1 MNQTIFSA
9 LQQLENTVFS
19 YIVGKKGQTVRAF
32 AMGAVLK
39 HYGAVETAQMCVRK
53 DRCSSDGVEVVAFL
67 REGESVKRL
76 TYSSTS
82 IFVRF
87 LKMRM
92 NVLDIRLGEMNDAEW
107 NAMLEETELR
117 VKVA

>member
-1 MNQTIFSA
+1 MNQTIFSN
-9 LQQLENTVFS
+9 LQGLENTVFS
-19 YIVGKKGQTVRAF
+19 YIVDKKGQTVRAF
-32 AMGAVLK
+32 AMGAVIK
-39 HYGAVETAQMCVRK
+39 HYGEVEFAQMCVRK
-53 DRCSSDGVEVVAFL
+53 DRYSSDGVDVVAFL

-87 LKMRM
+87 LKLRM
-92 NVLDIRLGEMNDAEW
+92 SDLDIRLGEMNDDEW
-107 NAMLEETELR
+107 NAMLEETEHR